1 MVGIVAD
8 KPTKRLS
15 RALQGK
21 APLLVIV
28 RREETASA
36 HVLSVLEEFCQG
48 KSEVVCGYAAK
59 ADKDYES
66 FSEWLGDKESE
77 KSVLVYVDTSKF
89 EKNIYSGDLTTLTV
103 QDVSAFF
110 EQAQSAVK
118 KPEEAKEEPR
128 EPVT

>member
-1 MVGIVAD
+1 MVSIVDD

-15 RALQGK
+15 QALQGK

-28 RREETASA
+28 RREETVSL

-66 FSEWLGDKESE
+66 FSEWLGDKEKE
-77 KSVLVYVDTSKF
+77 KSVLVYVDTNKF
-89 EKNIYSGDLTTLTV
+89 EKNIYPGDLATLTV

-110 EQAQSAVK
+110 EQAQSAVN
-118 KPEEAKEEPR
+118 KPEEAKEEAQEAAP
-128 EPVT
+128 